1 MSMRIWSAAPL
12 AAAAFATFGAAGSP
26 ASAAPEQKISGP
38 HTHENLAIYFIHGTS
53 AGGPVPLTLAEALTK
68 GRVQVIETGRVN
80 ELQIENTGEE
90 EVFIQAGDIVK
101 GGRQDRVL
109 TVSFLLPPRSGMVP
123 IASFCVEAG
132 RWSGRGTEDSTRFS
146 SATEAMPS
154 RQALIIMGAPPSTT
168 SSDGPRPAGAKNI
181 AQHGGDTPNRQQ
193 QVWDSVAKVQSE
205 LSTGLNAPVAAP
217 QSSTSLQLSL
227 EHEKVK
233 EARTAYI
240 AALEAQGL
248 QEGDVVG
255 YIVAINGKTVSANI
269 YPSNGLFQKMWK
281 KQLAAVVTEAIGDRA
296 GLEPPSPPPT
306 TAAAGEFLAAAE
318 KGTAQERETA
328 ASMRQETR
336 DSSGALYNE
345 ARRDKGGWVHKNYLR
360 K

>member
-146 SATEAMPS
+146 SAADAMPS
-154 RQALIIMGAPPSTT
+154 RQALIVMSAPPPSTAPV
-168 SSDGPRPAGAKNI
+168 GPRPAGAQNV

-193 QVWDSVAKVQSE
+193 QVWDSVAKVQAD

-281 KQLAAVVTEAIGDRA
+281 KQLAAVITEAIGDRA
-296 GLEPPSPPPT
+296 GLEPASPPPT